1 MSRVIYK
8 CRYINGQRS
17 LPRIDRMEE
26 AVDFASFAL
35 IELAGALEAQR
46 ADDRRKSKWLLQ
58 WRQLQDEAAPT
69 PLPVAQPD
77 EVRPAA

>member
-1 MSRVIYK
+1 M
-8 CRYINGQRS
+8 
-17 LPRIDRMEE
+17 
-26 AVDFASFAL
+26 DFASFAL

-58 WRQLQDEAAPT
+58 WRQLQDEGAAGPT